1 MEIKKCQF
9 VQPVEKRYSTGLYR
23 GMFNED
29 VTFQFEVWRSPD
41 AVANKAVSIFD
52 PNPTNQ
58 KVGSS
63 SLSGHAI
70 KFHLTD

>member
-1 MEIKKCQF
+1 MEIKKWQF

-41 AVANKAVSIFD
+41 AVANKAVFD